1 MKEPVSSLAGAPSAT
16 VAHPLGAYASAD
28 YGVEDDRVVFSDE
41 SGAVLR
47 IKVLPSVD
55 ATLSEVRSSLRRDPS
70 TAGLRGGSVRIDS
83 GDALLDAVS
92 MRRLVVLLR
101 MEYGISV
108 AGLRCTPAALQRF
121 AEQVLQ
127 TRVRFS
133 GGALEMALFEGP
145 PPSLDGIEPLILAA
159 LPPPPP
165 APPVVEAPAAPV
177 ALVEDDVSVAIP
189 EAAAEAPAPGDA
201 PAAARA
207 PLPVDP
213 VALSQPDAAAPAVE
227 AAVVVAAVVEAAMV
241 DAPATAAPVAEA
253 APAAPAVSEVSE
265 VSEVSVVSPPQPVE
279 AAVGA
284 MAPVAVSPAPT
295 GRGRRRRKGAE
306 PAAAVVAVS
315 PPAVEAPVAV
325 VSAAAPAPIDGGVAA
340 PAAPG
345 SLVESSPAEA
355 VVEARAVASASDAAA
370 APALAADESSAELPT
385 GPAAASV
392 AARSAEAPVADAPPA
407 LAAAAAPAP
416 LGPTSLALAVS
427 SAPPVVEVDD
437 PRRPGELQPAWTRE
451 GDRRVLAISR
461 TLRSGA
467 IIRFAGDVVVYG
479 DVNAGAHIEAGGNI
493 VVLGSLRGLAHAGA
507 QGDEEAIVLGFDLK
521 PAQLRIADHIAFPLD
536 SAAPRA
542 GGLLS
547 LFSRDRLAKG
557 GFSPVVA
564 LLREGRIVL
573 EDYRGRLPG

>member
-28 YGVEDDRVVFSDE
+28 YGVEDDRVVFTDE

-47 IKVLPSVD
+47 LKVLPSVD

-70 TAGLRGGSVRIDS
+70 TAGLRGGAVRIDS

-127 TRVRFS
+127 TRVRFA

-145 PPSLDGIEPLILAA
+145 PPNLDGIEPLILAA
-159 LPPPPP
+159 LPPPP
-165 APPVVEAPAAPV
+165 APVVELPAVPV
-177 ALVEDDVSVAIP
+177 ALVEDDVQAVIPAPTTESVAP
-189 EAAAEAPAPGDA
+189 SDA
-201 PAAARA
+201 PAAAALPLAAPAVPARA
-207 PLPVDP
+207 SLPVDP

-227 AAVVVAAVVEAAMV
+227 APVVEA
-241 DAPATAAPVAEA
+241 PAIAAPVAEA
-253 APAAPAVSEVSE
+253 ALAAPGA
-265 VSEVSVVSPPQPVE
+265 SVVSPPNPVE
-279 AAVGA
+279 AAVGSQ
-284 MAPVAVSPAPT
+284 APVAVSPAPT

-306 PAAAVVAVS
+306 PAAAVAAVS
-315 PPAVEAPVAV
+315 PPAVEAPVVV
-325 VSAAAPAPIDGGVAA
+325 VSAAPSAPTDDGIAA
-340 PAAPG
+340 PAAPV
-345 SLVESSPAEA
+345 SLVESSAAEVVLA
-355 VVEARAVASASDAAA
+355 VEARAAASSSDAAS

-385 GPAAASV
+385 GPAASV
-392 AARSAEAPVADAPPA
+392 AAGASEAPVADAPPV
-407 LAAAAAPAP
+407 LAASVPGASAAPAP
-416 LGPTSLALAVS
+416 LGATGLALAVTS
-427 SAPPVVEVDD
+427 SPPVVEADD
-437 PRRPGELQPAWTRE
+437 PRRPGEVQPVWTRE

>member
-16 VAHPLGAYASAD
+16 VAHSMGAYASAD
-28 YGVEDDRVVFSDE
+28 YGVEDDRVVFTDE

-47 IKVLPSVD
+47 LKVLPSVD

-70 TAGLRGGSVRIDS
+70 TAGLRGGAVRIDS

-127 TRVRFS
+127 TRVRFA

-145 PPSLDGIEPLILAA
+145 PPNLDGIEPLILAA
-159 LPPPPP
+159 LPPPP
-165 APPVVEAPAAPV
+165 APVVELPAAPV
-177 ALVEDDVSVAIP
+177 ALVEDDVQAVIPAPVTEAI
-189 EAAAEAPAPGDA
+189 APGDA
-201 PAAARA
+201 PPAAALPLAAPAVPARA
-207 PLPVDP
+207 SLPVDP
-213 VALSQPDAAAPAVE
+213 VALSQPDAAPAVE
-227 AAVVVAAVVEAAMV
+227 APVVEA
-241 DAPATAAPVAEA
+241 PAVAAPIAEA
-253 APAAPAVSEVSE
+253 APAAPAAPAASLP
-265 VSEVSVVSPPQPVE
+265 SPQIPVQ
-279 AAVGA
+279 AAVGSQ
-284 MAPVAVSPAPT
+284 APVAVSPAPT

-306 PAAAVVAVS
+306 PAAAVAAVS
-315 PPAVEAPVAV
+315 PPAVEAPVAM
-325 VSAAAPAPIDGGVAA
+325 VSAAPPAPIDEAAAAPAVSV
-340 PAAPG
+340 
-345 SLVESSPAEA
+345 SLVESSAAEA
-355 VVEARAVASASDAAA
+355 ALAVEARAVASPVEAAP
-370 APALAADESSAELPT
+370 APALAADESSADLPT
-385 GPAAASV
+385 GPAAGSVVAGAS
-392 AARSAEAPVADAPPA
+392 EAPVADAPPVV
-407 LAAAAAPAP
+407 AASAAPAP
-416 LGPTSLALAVS
+416 LGPTGLALAVTS
-427 SAPPVVEVDD
+427 SPPVVEADD
-437 PRRPGELQPAWTRE
+437 PRRPGEVQPVWTRE